1 MTIGSCCE
9 KSMIVP
15 AFSKYFSYSSRI
27 TCTQIMIMLT
37 REACEL
43 YIFMRNKERKLRSLS

>member
-15 AFSKYFSYSSRI
+15 AFSKYFCHSSRI
-27 TCTQIMIMLT
+27 ICI
-37 REACEL
+37 E
-43 YIFMRNKERKLRSLS
+43 FMRMPT